1 MSPQPRVPARSRNSS
16 RAEPVA
22 TLESGVPAWDVPCVE
37 PALTLAILSAG
48 VLGVSLVVDLTS
60 SACVALS
67 RLGSMHRWSVA
78 PRLARVAAAVF
89 VMSALLRMGHVGAV
103 TPPPMHRIEHVDR
116 ASGEPLAGELP
127 VASTEKARTLPTT
140 ASSHVVA
147 NGECLWRIA
156 RSHLDAHGLPST
168 GSDVGRMWRAI
179 YAQNRDL
186 IGDDPDLILPGQIL
200 TIPGDADGT

>member
-1 MSPQPRVPARSRNSS
+1 M
-16 RAEPVA
+16 
-22 TLESGVPAWDVPCVE
+22 E

-48 VLGVSLVVDLTS
+48 VLGASLVLDLTG
-60 SACVALS
+60 SAVVALS
-67 RLGSMHRWSVA
+67 RLAPMHRWSGA
-78 PRLARVAAAVF
+78 ARLTRLVAAVF

-103 TPPPMHRIEHVDR
+103 TPPLLHRIEHSDR
-116 ASGEPLAGELP
+116 ASVGP
-127 VASTEKARTLPTT
+127 VAGDMPVVSTEKARPPSTT

-147 NGECLWRIA
+147 KGECLWRIA

-168 GSDVGRMWRAI
+168 GSDVSKMWRAI

-186 IGDDPDLILPGQIL
+186 IGEDPDLIRPGQVL